1 MEVPLHIG
9 LDKTNVDSIL
19 LVWPDNSFEKLTGV
33 KDSILN
39 VAYRQGLPQFNYDLI
54 RQQFFNPVKRTADI
68 TNETGLLYLHEE
80 NPFNEFDREPL
91 IPFMTSREGPAL
103 AVGDINAD
111 GLDDVFI
118 GSSKFKKPALFI
130 QQLNGKFL
138 RADQPALDADSTY
151 EDVDAVWIDVNN
163 DSFNDLVVASGGNEY
178 YGNSD
183 YLLPRVYLNDG
194 KGDLQRLP
202 DAFDRK
208 VMLTASCVVPY
219 DFNNDGAVDLLLEA
233 GLCQMNMEQYPN
245 LIY

>member
-1 MEVPLHIG
+1 
-9 LDKTNVDSIL
+9 
-19 LVWPDNSFEKLTGV
+19 
-33 KDSILN
+33 
-39 VAYRQGLPQFNYDLI
+39 
-54 RQQFFNPVKRTADI
+54 
-68 TNETGLLYLHEE
+68 
-80 NPFNEFDREPL
+80 
-91 IPFMTSREGPAL
+91 MTSREGPAL

-194 KGDLQRLP
+194 KGISSGYQ
-202 DAFDRK
+202 
-208 VMLTASCVVPY
+208 MLLT
-219 DFNNDGAVDLLLEA
+219 GR
-233 GLCQMNMEQYPN
+233 
-245 LIY
+245 

>member
-1 MEVPLHIG
+1 LFI
-9 LDKTNVDSIL
+9 N
-19 LVWPDNSFEKLTGV
+19 
-33 KDSILN
+33 
-39 VAYRQGLPQFNYDLI
+39 QGLPQFNYKLI
-54 RQQFFNPVKRTADI
+54 TQHIPNPVKRTDDI
-68 TNETGLLYLHEE
+68 TDETGLLFLHEE
-80 NPFNEFDREPL
+80 NSFNEFNREPL

-130 QQLNGKFL
+130 QQSSGKFL
-138 RADQPALDADSTY
+138 KTDQPALDTDSTY
-151 EDVDAVWIDVNN
+151 EDVDAVWADVNN

-183 YLLPRVYLNDG
+183 YLMPRVYLNDG

-202 DAFDRK
+202 GAFDRT

-219 DFNNDGAVDLLLEA
+219 DFDSDGI
-233 GLCQMNMEQYPN
+233 C
-245 LIY
+245 